1 MDNLTDAG
9 EDKMFPLDS
18 KIISKETNYP
28 AMTVDP
34 SNLSIVKKEKID
46 TEGKYFPPLKFC
58 QFKGSDRHIGVVQV
72 TAQHL

>member
-46 TEGKYFPPLKFC
+46 TEGKYFFLLLP
-58 QFKGSDRHIGVVQV
+58 V
-72 TAQHL
+72 

>member
-18 KIISKETNYP
+18 KIISKEKNYP

-46 TEGKYFPPLKFC
+46 TEGKYFSPLKFC
-58 QFKGSDRHIGVVQV
+58 QFKGSDRQIGVVQV
-72 TAQHL
+72 TAHHL

>member
-46 TEGKYFPPLKFC
+46 TEGKYFSPLNFASL
-58 QFKGSDRHIGVVQV
+58 KGVIGI
-72 TAQHL
+72 LE